1 MNKRPWVWEEKSMR
15 WVGGKR
21 EGEEIIYTVFV
32 LYSCTKFSEN
42 KLDEDIGDID
52 I

>member
-1 MNKRPWVWEEKSMR
+1 MNKRPWFWEEKAMR
-15 WVGGKR
+15 WLGGKR

-32 LYSCTKFSEN
+32 LYSCTNFSEN
-42 KLDEDIGDID
+42 KLGEGIGDID